1 MRVTV
6 VATFETMNDV
16 INLVRT
22 ILLVCYLSCAAIA
35 GAQTIT
41 GNLSLLTRQPLRLEG
56 FNGLRTY
63 PISSTTIDEQG
74 NFKLAYA
81 EADRGVGYLIS
92 ADEKPLF
99 VILSGEDIEL
109 QGEALSQVETLRIT
123 KEQENQW
130 FAQYAQEHPKRE
142 QALSAWVYLER
153 IYRSDALFL
162 VHERPAKAIEAE
174 KQRIRD
180 EDAAFLNTLPTES
193 YVRWLLPARKLVSS
207 VPTVAQHRPEEIPT
221 TIAAFCA
228 LDYTDP
234 RLYKSGL
241 FKDAIESHFWLL
253 ENSGRPLD
261 SVFLEM
267 QLSIDAMLDNL
278 ARDERRLNEVTDH
291 LFDLLE
297 RQSLN
302 QASEYLALKVLNEV
316 SCTIDS
322 DLAKQLETYRA
333 MKKGNRA
340 ADIDLTRGRVARGTR
355 EGKPPQRL
363 SDLASGRVLVVFAA
377 GWCPKCRTEV
387 PEMAQLYPKW
397 KAAGMDVLLISLDD
411 DPESFAE
418 FTSGLP
424 FLSYCDLRKWESYPA
439 KDYHVFGTPTMF
451 LLDDKQTILLRPT
464 SVNQVDAWVDWFLLE
479 KR

>member
-1 MRVTV
+1 M
-6 VATFETMNDV
+6 FS
-16 INLVRT
+16 I
-22 ILLVCYLSCAAIA
+22 ILLCFGLS
-35 GAQTIT
+35 AQNIK
-41 GNLSLLTRQPLRLEG
+41 GVLTTLPNQTLKLEG
-56 FNGLRTY
+56 FHGLKTY
-63 PISSTTIDEQG
+63 SIASTVIDDKG
-74 NFKLAYA
+74 NFQLKYSIP
-81 EADRGVGYLIS
+81 DYGVGYLIS
-92 ADEKPLF
+92 ANNKAFF
-99 VILSGEDIEL
+99 VILDGEDIEIN
-109 QGEALSQVETLRIT
+109 GETLSNPETI
-123 KEQENQW
+123 KVLNGQQNQW
-130 FAQYAQEHPKRE
+130 FGQFASEHPRRE
-142 QALSAWVYLER
+142 RALSAWTYLEQ
-153 IYRSDALFL
+153 IYRQDPLFSAHSTP
-162 VHERPAKAIEAE
+162 VRAIAQEKVRIKA
-174 KQRIRD
+174 
-180 EDAAFLNTLPTES
+180 EDSASVAALPTES
-193 YVRWLLPARKLVSS
+193 YVRWFLPVRKLVSS
-207 VPTVAQHRPEEIPT
+207 VSAVAQYRPEEIPT
-221 TIAAFCA
+221 TIAAFRA

-261 SVFLEM
+261 SVFVEM
-267 QLSIDAMLDNL
+267 QVSIDAILDNL
-278 ARDERRLNEVTDH
+278 VRDERRLNEVTDH

-297 RQSLN
+297 RHSLH

-340 ADIDLTRGRVARGTR
+340 PDIDLTRGRVARGTM
-355 EGKPPQRL
+355 EGQPPQRL

-387 PEMAQLYPKW
+387 PEMARLYPKW

-411 DPESFAE
+411 NAESFAE

-479 KR
+479 RR